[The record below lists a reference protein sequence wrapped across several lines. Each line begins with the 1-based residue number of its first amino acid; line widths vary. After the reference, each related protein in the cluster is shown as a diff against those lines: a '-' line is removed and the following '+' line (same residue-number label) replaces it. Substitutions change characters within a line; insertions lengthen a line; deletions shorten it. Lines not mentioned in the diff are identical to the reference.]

1 MGRGVKLRV
10 KETMRGACYRGINAG
25 SATRQR
31 WGGMRGAYGEVRQG
45 AGRPVGRGGLEGA
58 AFGIAEVDS
67 ECVGNNESELLEG
80 VLLEGRR
87 GVRMA
92 EECLGAGVRRASD

>member
-1 MGRGVKLRV
+1 
-10 KETMRGACYRGINAG
+10 MRGACYRGINAG

-31 WGGMRGAYGEVRQG
+31 AYGEVRWG
-45 AGRPVGRGGLEGA
+45 AGRPVGRGGLEGTV
-58 AFGIAEVDS
+58 FGIAEVDS

-80 VLLEGRR
+80 VLLEGVLLEGGR

-92 EECLGAGVRRASD
+92 EECLGAGVRRASG

>member
-1 MGRGVKLRV
+1 LGRGVELRV

-31 WGGMRGAYGEVRQG
+31 AYGEVRWG
-45 AGRPVGRGGLEGA
+45 AGRPVGRGGLEGTV
-58 AFGIAEVDS
+58 FGIAEVDS

-80 VLLEGRR
+80 VLLEGGR

-92 EECLGAGVRRASD
+92 EECLGAGVRRASG